1 MPIITTNL
9 DDGSTRHQIEG
20 TGLTFA
26 MPAAESLV
34 LVDNAARHYLSALT
48 ELDEFIGHRSKV
60 SSDAHLSPV
69 GRESKLRPYAEKLID
84 RQAQVWGSLAGE
96 EVRLNSTE
104 AELLAPPALDNGHT
118 VMGIEDSEVRS
129 YWRGLPTGDRMK
141 ILDQMQA
148 DPERHTR
155 IALALLRSPI
165 ELIDH
170 EAQMVRAVWDA
181 RQRAK
186 NPEKAMLIDVKRK
199 AIEYGRRG
207 AAQVASM
214 ALVQSGIK
222 ADEVRVRL
230 ATHTDEMARNGF
242 GAFGFN
248 AQQMQRERLLQQ
260 QLAAAARK

>member
-1 MPIITTNL
+1 MPIITTQL
-9 DDGSTRHQIEG
+9 DDGGTRYQIEG
-20 TGLTFA
+20 TGLTFN
-26 MPAAESLV
+26 MPAADGLV
-34 LVDNAARHYLSALT
+34 LVDHAARHYLSALN
-48 ELDEFIGHRSKV
+48 ELDEFIGHRSKIAG
-60 SSDAHLSPV
+60 DAHLSSV

-96 EVRLNSTE
+96 ELRLNSSE
-104 AELLAPPALDNGHT
+104 AELLAAPALDNGHT
-118 VMGIEDSEVRS
+118 VMGIEDSEVRN
-129 YWRGLPTGDRMK
+129 YWRSLPSGDRLK
-141 ILDQMQA
+141 ILGQMESE
-148 DPERHTR
+148 PERHTR

-170 EAQMVRAVWDA
+170 EAQMVRAIWDA

-186 NPEKAMLIDVKRK
+186 NPEKALLIDVKRK

-207 AAQVASM
+207 TAQVAGM

-222 ADEVRVRL
+222 ADEIRVRL
-230 ATHTDEMARNGF
+230 AIHTDEVARNGF

-260 QLAAAARK
+260 QLAKAGR